1 MNVIV
6 IGGGKVG
13 FYLCKTLLEHGHQPL
28 IIEKNKRTCEY
39 ASNQLDIPTINADGS
54 TIEALTA
61 ANASRSDAVI
71 AVTGLDQDNLISCQ
85 LAKEIFHV
93 PKTVARVNNPKNAA
107 VMKKLG
113 VEYCDCHSVGTII
126 HMAIDGQYAGHIVI
140 SDVVKPHSKEAIAR
154 LKKCGVQR
162 TVMLTGDAKR
172 VADEVASELGVDE
185 VRSELLPAGK
195 VEEVEKLLAQ
205 RGKNDK
211 LAFVGDGIND
221 APVLTRADIGIAMGA
236 MGSDAAIEA
245 ADVVLMDDDPLQIS
259 KAIGISRK
267 CIGIVRQNI
276 VFSLIIKFA
285 CLALTAAG
293 ITNMWAA
300 IFADVGVMV
309 LAVLNSMRTLRVK
322 HL

>member
-113 VEYCDCHSVGTII
+113 VDIP
-126 HMAIDGQYAGHIVI
+126 I
-140 SDVVKPHSKEAIAR
+140 SSTDNIAR
-154 LKKCGVQR
+154 LLEREVDTARIKALLSLNRGEASLNELQIPDNYPLKDRQR
-162 TVMLTGDAKR
+162 TSGQTPLF
-172 VADEVASELGVDE
+172 
-185 VRSELLPAGK
+185 LPVQAG
-195 VEEVEKLLAQ
+195 
-205 RGKNDK
+205 
-211 LAFVGDGIND
+211 
-221 APVLTRADIGIAMGA
+221 
-236 MGSDAAIEA
+236 
-245 ADVVLMDDDPLQIS
+245 
-259 KAIGISRK
+259 SRN
-267 CIGIVRQNI
+267 R
-276 VFSLIIKFA
+276 
-285 CLALTAAG
+285 
-293 ITNMWAA
+293 
-300 IFADVGVMV
+300 
-309 LAVLNSMRTLRVK
+309 K
-322 HL
+322 HLYHRPLPKNRKFLSPLPDKQPIQVLPR

>member
-39 ASNQLDIPTINADGS
+39 ASTQLDIPTINADGS

-113 VEYCDCHSVGTII
+113 VDIP
-126 HMAIDGQYAGHIVI
+126 I
-140 SDVVKPHSKEAIAR
+140 SSTDNIAR
-154 LKKCGVQR
+154 LLER
-162 TVMLTGDAKR
+162 
-172 VADEVASELGVDE
+172 EVDTARSKALLSLNRGEASLNE
-185 VRSELLPAGK
+185 
-195 VEEVEKLLAQ
+195 
-205 RGKNDK
+205 
-211 LAFVGDGIND
+211 
-221 APVLTRADIGIAMGA
+221 
-236 MGSDAAIEA
+236 
-245 ADVVLMDDDPLQIS
+245 LQIPDNYPLS
-259 KAIGISRK
+259 GKRLFELDIPEDA
-267 CIGIVRQNI
+267 V
-276 VFSLIIKFA
+276 L
-285 CLALTAAG
+285 
-293 ITNMWAA
+293 AA
-300 IFADVGVMV
+300 IFRDDKLIIPRGNAQIMSGDKILVIAKDRV
-309 LAVLNSMRTLRVK
+309 LHELSTALKLTR
-322 HL
+322 